1 MKKKYKINIFI
12 SIIFICLFISF
23 ILLNYISKI
32 VVPIFMSYVE
42 SEMKNMSVNI
52 INKTISSEL
61 SNIENMILITK
72 NNSNEIQMIDFESK
86 EVNKL
91 LVKVTD
97 KLLESLKND
106 INNKKYDISYYGKGI
121 IYEIP
126 LGVITNNVYFENLGT
141 KIPVKLNIIG
151 DVYSNIKTNIK
162 EYGINNALLEVYINI
177 SVTERVIIPFKSEKI
192 NISVDV
198 PISIKLIQGKI
209 PEYYGG
215 IFSKNSGILSVPTE

>member
-1 MKKKYKINIFI
+1 
-12 SIIFICLFISF
+12 
-23 ILLNYISKI
+23 
-32 VVPIFMSYVE
+32 MSYVE

-215 IFSKNSGILSVPTE
+215 IFSKNSGILSIPTE